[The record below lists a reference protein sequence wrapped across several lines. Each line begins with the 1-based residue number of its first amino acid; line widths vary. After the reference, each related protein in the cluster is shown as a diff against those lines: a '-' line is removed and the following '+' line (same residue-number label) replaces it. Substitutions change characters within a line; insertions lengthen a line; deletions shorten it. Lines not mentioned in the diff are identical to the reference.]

1 MTTTLLLRTVA
12 VATLLAAT
20 VTTLS
25 SARGRRLPRRQ
36 ATSPQPFTLTRKH
49 DSLYMLNDWQ
59 LPYPVYRFE
68 TGDVDGDGSDD
79 ALVGVVK
86 ATRFHPERGRRL
98 FIFKQVGGK
107 ARPLWLGSKL
117 GGRLCDF
124 RFVDGGVRS
133 LETTTDSLY
142 VVAFYRWH
150 KFGLRFEHFLLR
162 GGDRATALRLF
173 EQ

>member
-1 MTTTLLLRTVA
+1 MQATLLLRTAAVAALLAVA
-12 VATLLAAT
+12 VGAD
-20 VTTLS
+20 
-25 SARGRRLPRRQ
+25 G
-36 ATSPQPFTLTRKH
+36 QPFTLSRQH
-49 DSLYMLNDWQ
+49 DSLYLLNDWA

-98 FIFKQVGGK
+98 FIFKQVHGK

-117 GGRLCDF
+117 GGTLDDF